1 MTYTVNVRVVV
12 AVRTLLA
19 TDALA
24 YTWRATCGMYTLFT
38 WVALWQLLHGWVA
51 CRARES
57 RSNLAGNRVL
67 RLLAP
72 QRFFAASD
80 RLYLRVRTATS
91 NRERR

>member
-1 MTYTVNVRVVV
+1 MSGWATQTLTHTDYIDADTARWGKLGIMTRERMQV
-12 AVRTLLA
+12 A
-19 TDALA
+19 DG
-24 YTWRATCGMYTLFT
+24 WS
-38 WVALWQLLHGWVA
+38 LLHGWVA
-51 CRARES
+51 CRACES

-91 NRERR
+91 NREQR